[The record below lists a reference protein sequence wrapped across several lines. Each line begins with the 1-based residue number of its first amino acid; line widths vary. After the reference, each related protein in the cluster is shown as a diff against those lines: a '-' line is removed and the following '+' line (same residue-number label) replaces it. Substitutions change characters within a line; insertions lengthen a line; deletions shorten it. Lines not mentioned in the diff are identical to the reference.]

1 MPEPLRLAVHSMACR
16 WELLLWGDDL
26 PRLRA
31 AGEEALAEIGRAE
44 QQLSAFLPGSEI
56 SLLNSRAG
64 GQPVRVGPVVFG
76 LLEQC
81 RELSRLTGGAFDVT
95 CRPLLAAWGLRG
107 PVASAPSEAEVA
119 GLLEQVG
126 AQRVELDPSARTVRL
141 PVGFSV
147 DLGAV
152 GKGHA
157 VDEAMAVLDELGV
170 ERALLHGGTSIVAQ
184 RGPEPLQIALP
195 DGSSLP
201 LGRACLSL
209 SGGGGRTAVVGGRTV
224 SHVIDPRSGRPVEAA
239 GLTAV
244 LGPSALVADALS
256 TALLV
261 LGAEAEEVM
270 PRFGAYQALVVPGD
284 GSESWR
290 TAGWPV
296 G

>member
-1 MPEPLRLAVHSMACR
+1 MPEPVRLAVHAMACR
-16 WELLLWGDDL
+16 WELLLWGES
-26 PRLRA
+26 PAHLRA
-31 AGEEALAEIGRAE
+31 AGEEALGEITRAE

-56 SLLNSRAG
+56 SLLNSRADRE
-64 GQPVRVGPVVFG
+64 PVRVGPVVFG

-95 CRPLLAAWGLRG
+95 CRPLLQAWGLRG
-107 PVASAPSEAEVA
+107 PVKSPPSETELAD
-119 GLLEQVG
+119 LLERIG
-126 AQRVELDPSARTVRL
+126 AHRIELDPSARTVRFPPGL
-141 PVGFSV
+141 SV

-157 VDEAMAVLDELGV
+157 VDQALAVLDELGV

-195 DGSSLP
+195 TGATVP
-201 LGRACLSL
+201 LQHACLSL
-209 SGGGGRTAVVGGRTV
+209 SGGAGRTAQTGGQVV
-224 SHVIDPRSGRPVEAA
+224 SHVLDPRGGRPVEAA
-239 GLTAV
+239 GMTAV

-261 LGAEAEEVM
+261 LGGESGEVM
-270 PRFGAYQALVVPGD
+270 PRFAAYQALVVPGD

-290 TAGWPV
+290 TAGWP
-296 G
+296 GG